1 VAAGGV
7 RGGLRRC
14 GPVDG
19 ALLGLR
25 GVGVSEM
32 GVGGGG
38 GGGRGAVHSGGGNG
52 RRVHGRAVQTLI
64 VSLSHHWH
72 WGGLKVFVFSGWE
85 ITKFHF
91 FPDENHTIWSFIFL
105 PWNSFFFL
113 FFVAEQPNERGNICA
128 SAEEGAL

>member
-1 VAAGGV
+1 MHSRRTCRRCRRRRVGSGAGVVAAGGV

-64 VSLSHHWH
+64 V
-72 WGGLKVFVFSGWE
+72 LKLF
-85 ITKFHF
+85 IHF
-91 FPDENHTIWSFIFL
+91 ILIFL
-105 PWNSFFFL
+105 LIRN
-113 FFVAEQPNERGNICA
+113 
-128 SAEEGAL
+128 